1 MKIRHTK
8 PMPGQG
14 KSLSEPL
21 YKRVYNLVVERIA
34 QSQYLPGSMLP
45 SEMDLAAELK
55 VSQGTA
61 RKAMIEL
68 EQNGIV
74 QRRQGKGTFVTVRTP
89 ENSLFHFFPLRDEA
103 SEQVSPQLTTEN
115 VIQRKATA
123 SERKT
128 LFGQPGSVFE
138 INRIRHFREKPLSIE
153 KSVVSTT
160 LFPGLKDRQPLP
172 NALYVVFQHS
182 YSCIVLSADEKLT
195 AEKLG
200 QELSEKVNL
209 PADTPVIKA
218 RRKAYDLQERVV
230 EMRTSIYI
238 TDPVSYSVRL
248 D

>member
-1 MKIRHTK
+1 MFLKE
-8 PMPGQG
+8 QD
-14 KSLSEPL
+14 LSEPL
-21 YKRVYNLVVERIA
+21 YKRIYNVVVERIA
-34 QSQYLPGSMLP
+34 KSQYLPGSMLP
-45 SEMDLAAELK
+45 SEVDLAAELE

-61 RKAMIEL
+61 RKALIEL
-68 EQNGIV
+68 EQSGIV

-89 ENSLFHFFPLRDEA
+89 ENSLFHFFPLRDEKG
-103 SEQVSPQLTTEN
+103 EQVSPQLTTEN

-123 SERKT
+123 QERKT
-128 LFGQPGSVFE
+128 LFGEPSAVFE
-138 INRIRHFREKPLSIE
+138 IKRIRHFNDKPLSIE
-153 KSVVSTT
+153 RSVVPVA

-182 YSCIVLSADEKLT
+182 YSIIVLSADEKLT

-200 QELSEKVNL
+200 GELGAKVDL

-218 RRKAYDLQERVV
+218 HRKAYDLQERVV